1 MKKMMVN
8 RKRSRVV
15 MAGICLLC
23 LLLLLIPA
31 AYGEQEDTDT
41 ALGQLNQA
49 LPAQAQH
56 FMESALQQGGEGGW
70 KDSVNA
76 MIKSGMQEFQ
86 QTLRQV
92 LGTGAA
98 LLLIVFLCD
107 GAQLLYFQEKDS
119 KLLQCTA
126 MTGALSI
133 VLLAAGDISNMIG
146 LGVETIRTMNDFSKT
161 LLPLLGAACAA
172 SGGISSGAV
181 REVATTFFADFLIT
195 CINQFLIP
203 LVYIYIG
210 AITADA
216 ILQHHSLKVI
226 AQGIKKF
233 IVWSLTILLS
243 VFTAYLTIS
252 SVISGTADAAALK
265 AAKFAISGA
274 VPGVG
279 GILSDAASTIL
290 VGASILKNTIGIF
303 GTLAVFALCITP
315 FIQIGVQYLLYKV
328 AAFVA
333 EMVDQTGL
341 ARLMGDIGGAFG
353 MILGMTGAC
362 ALLLIISLITSISAV
377 VPV

>member
-1 MKKMMVN
+1 MRNIETCFKCN
-8 RKRSRVV
+8 PFAVV
-15 MAGICLLC
+15 MCLMVLM
-23 LLLLLIPA
+23 LVLTPV
-31 AYGEQEDTDT
+31 AYGAEDETNIV
-41 ALGQLNQA
+41 LGQLNDA
-49 LPAQAQH
+49 LPAQTQQLL
-56 FMESALQQGGEGGW
+56 ESAVEQGGKGGW
-70 KDSVNA
+70 S
-76 MIKSGMQEFQ
+76 SGVSAVVDEAMQELRGM
-86 QTLRQV
+86 LRQV
-92 LGTGAA
+92 LGSGAA

-133 VLLAAGDISNMIG
+133 VMLAAGDISNMIG
-146 LGVETIRTMNDFSKT
+146 LGTESIRTMNDFSKT

-216 ILQHHSLKVI
+216 VLQHHSLKTI

-233 IVWSLTILLS
+233 IIWSLTILLS
-243 VFTAYLTIS
+243 IFTAYLTIS
-252 SVISGTADAAALK
+252 SVVSGTADAAALK

-274 VPGVG
+274 VPVVG

-303 GTLAVFALCITP
+303 GTLAVFALCVTP
-315 FIQIGVQYLLYKV
+315 FIQIGVQYLLYKM
-328 AAFVA
+328 AAFFA
-333 EMVDQTGL
+333 EMIDQTGL
-341 ARLMGDIGGAFG
+341 ARLMGEIGGAFG